1 MWKPKYSFKYMNSFI
16 GNNVILKLSTNINI
30 RIGKFLSVSK
40 QNVDGDYTVQ
50 IRDMTIGG
58 LNSIV
63 SNLIE
68 YIKVDNSKY
77 LLSKFVYVFPE
88 LKKNTNFDI
97 ALYEI
102 GSYLT
107 SEYIYL

>member
-50 IRDMTIGG
+50 ITVQI
-58 LNSIV
+58 
-63 SNLIE
+63 
-68 YIKVDNSKY
+68 
-77 LLSKFVYVFPE
+77 
-88 LKKNTNFDI
+88 TT
-97 ALYEI
+97 EI
-102 GSYLT
+102 TT
-107 SEYIYL
+107 SQKEKRK

>member
-77 LLSKFVYVFPE
+77 LLSKFVYTFPE
-88 LKKNTNFDI
+88 LKKI
-97 ALYEI
+97 QILI
-102 GSYLT
+102 LPCMRLVV
-107 SEYIYL
+107 I